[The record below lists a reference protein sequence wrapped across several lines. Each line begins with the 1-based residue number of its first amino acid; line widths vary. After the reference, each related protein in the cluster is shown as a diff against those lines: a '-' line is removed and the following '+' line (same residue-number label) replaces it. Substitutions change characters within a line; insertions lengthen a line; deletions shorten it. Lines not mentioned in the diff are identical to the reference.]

1 MTRRKFTVRGMTCS
15 SCSAHVEHDV
25 NSLEG
30 IIKVEVNLMV
40 ATMSVEYDENKLT
53 EQDIIAKVNSG
64 GFNACIYE
72 KNRAF
77 NKENELIEKQKLKK
91 LIASLILMFVLMYFS
106 MGEMLNLPLP
116 HIFENHKYM
125 YINGL
130 IQLILLIPIIILN
143 SNYYINGFKRLIKLS
158 PNMDS
163 LVAIGSVASLIYGLF
178 SLVMLMIGSF
188 TNNHE
193 LIKEYHMQL
202 YFESAGM
209 ILALV
214 SLGKYIENKSK
225 GKTTKAI
232 SKLLDLTPKFATI
245 IKEEKEYEISVD
257 DIKIGDII
265 IVKPGT
271 SIPIDGIVIK
281 GISSVN
287 ESSLTGESIPV
298 LKEKDSFVKG
308 GTINLNGVLYIE
320 ATCESTDTTLQ
331 KIIDLVEVSSS
342 SKAPIARLADKVS
355 LYFVPTVIGIS
366 ILSFI
371 IWMLLNKSFE
381 FSLAR
386 AISVLVISCP
396 CALGL
401 ATPIAIMIGTYK
413 AVDFGIL
420 FKSGVAIETL
430 NKVDTIV
437 FDKTGTLTYGMPKVT
452 DIIPLNISQEE
463 LIKIT
468 YSVEKNSEH
477 PIAYS
482 INYYAKEHNIDSYEI
497 TNFEN
502 IIGYGVKASINNET
516 IYCVKKEMVN
526 IDFNN
531 NIYETLSNEG
541 KTVIFVIKNE
551 TLLGMV
557 ALKDVVK
564 PSSISAIN
572 NLKQLNKK
580 TIMLTGDNEIVAS
593 IIAKE
598 CGIDEYIAGVL
609 PDEKANE
616 IEKLTNNKNVV
627 AMVGDGINDSV
638 ALTKANVGIAVGSG
652 TDVAIES
659 AQVVLMNDDLN
670 NIVTTLK
677 LSNKVIN
684 NIKTNLFW
692 AFFYN
697 ILFIPISAGILYPPF
712 GIVLNPMICALA
724 MSLSSI
730 CVVLNTLRITKIK
743 KGDLS

>member
-1 MTRRKFTVRGMTCS
+1 MIRKKFTVRGMTCS

-25 NSLEG
+25 KSLNG
-30 IIKVEVNLMV
+30 VYNVEVNLMG
-40 ATMSVEYDENKLT
+40 ATMFVEYDENTLN
-53 EQDIIAKVNSG
+53 EQIIINKVNSG
-64 GFNACIYE
+64 GFNASIYE

-77 NKENELIEKQKLKK
+77 NKENELNEKRKLKK
-91 LIASLILMFVLMYFS
+91 LIASLILMFILMYFS

-116 HIFENHKYM
+116 NIFENHKYI

-130 IQLILLIPIIILN
+130 IQLLLLIPIIILN
-143 SNYYINGFKRLIKLS
+143 SHYYINGFKRLIKLS

-178 SLVMLMIGSF
+178 SLIMLMIASF
-188 TNNHE
+188 TNNHA
-193 LIKEYHMQL
+193 LIEEYHMQL

-214 SLGKYIENKSK
+214 SLGKFIENKSK

-245 IKEEKEYEISVD
+245 IKNDQEFEISVD
-257 DIKIGDII
+257 DINIGDII
-265 IVKPGT
+265 VIKPGT
-271 SIPIDGIVIK
+271 NIPIDGIVIN

-287 ESSLTGESIPV
+287 ESSLTGESIPI
-298 LKEKDSFVKG
+298 LKEKDSLVKG
-308 GTINLNGVLYIE
+308 GTINLNGVLYIK

-331 KIIDLVEVSSS
+331 KIIDLVEVASS
-342 SKAPIARLADKVS
+342 SKAPIARIADKVS

-366 ILSFI
+366 IISFI
-371 IWMLLNKSFE
+371 IWMLAEKSFE

-430 NKVDTIV
+430 NNVDTIV

-452 DIIPLNISQEE
+452 DIIPLNTTKEE

-482 INYYAKEHNIDSYEI
+482 INDYANEFNIDSYEV
-497 TNFEN
+497 TEFEN
-502 IIGYGVKASINNET
+502 IIGYGVKAKINNDI
-516 IYCVKKEMVN
+516 IYCIKKEMVN
-526 IDFNN
+526 VEFDND
-531 NIYETLSNEG
+531 IYDTLSNEG
-541 KTVIFVIKNE
+541 KTVIFIIKNK

-557 ALKDVVK
+557 ALKDIVK
-564 PSSISAIN
+564 PTSINAIN
-572 NLKQLNKK
+572 NLKKLNKK

-598 CGIDEYIAGVL
+598 CGIEEYISGVL
-609 PDEKANE
+609 PDEKASE
-616 IEKLTNNKNVV
+616 IDKLTESGKIV

-638 ALTKANVGIAVGSG
+638 ALTKANVGIAIGSG

-677 LSNKVIN
+677 LSKKVIN

-697 ILFIPISAGILYPPF
+697 ILFIPIAAGILYIPF

>member
-1 MTRRKFTVRGMTCS
+1 MIRKKFTVRGMTCS

-25 NSLEG
+25 ISLNG
-30 IIKVEVNLMV
+30 VSKVDVNLMG
-40 ATMSVEYDENKLT
+40 ATMYVEYDENILN
-53 EQDIIAKVNSG
+53 EQDIINKVNSG
-64 GFNACIYE
+64 GFEASIYV

-77 NKENELIEKQKLKK
+77 NKENEIQEKRKFKK
-91 LIASLILMFVLMYFS
+91 LLVSLILMFILMYFS
-106 MGEMLNLPLP
+106 MGKMLNLPLP
-116 HIFENHKYM
+116 TIFDNHKYI
-125 YINGL
+125 YVNGI
-130 IQLILLIPIIILN
+130 IQLVLLVPIIILN
-143 SNYYINGFKRLIKLS
+143 SHYYINGFKRLIKLS

-178 SLVMLMIGSF
+178 SLIMLMIGSF
-188 TNNHE
+188 TNNHV
-193 LIKEYHMQL
+193 LIETYHMQL

-209 ILALV
+209 ILTLV

-232 SKLLDLTPKFATI
+232 SKLLDLTPKFASI
-245 IKEEKEYEISVD
+245 LKNDEEFEISVD
-257 DIKIGDII
+257 DINIGDII
-265 IVKPGT
+265 IIKPGT
-271 SIPIDGIVIK
+271 NIPIDGVVIK
-281 GISSVN
+281 GVSSVN

-298 LKEKDSFVKG
+298 LKEKDSVVKG
-308 GTINLNGVLYIE
+308 GTINLNGVLYIK

-331 KIIDLVEVSSS
+331 KIIDLVEVASS

-366 ILSFI
+366 IISFI
-371 IWMLLNKSFE
+371 IWMLFNQSFE

-401 ATPIAIMIGTYK
+401 ATPIAIMLGTYK

-420 FKSGVAIETL
+420 FKSGEAIETL

-452 DIIPLNISQEE
+452 DIIPLNTTKEE

-482 INYYAKEHNIDSYEI
+482 INDYAREFNIDSYEI
-497 TNFEN
+497 TEFEN
-502 IIGYGVKASINNET
+502 IIGYGVKGKIETDT
-516 IYCVKKEMVN
+516 IYCIKKEIVN
-526 IDFNN
+526 VEFDNDL
-531 NIYETLSNEG
+531 YETLSNEG
-541 KTVIFVIKNE
+541 KTVIFVIKNN
-551 TLLGMV
+551 TLLGV
-557 ALKDVVK
+557 IALKDIVK
-564 PSSISAIN
+564 PTSINAIK
-572 NLKQLNKK
+572 NLKEMNKK
-580 TIMLTGDNEIVAS
+580 TIMLTGDNSIVAS

-598 CGIDEYIAGVL
+598 CEIDEYISGVL
-609 PDEKANE
+609 PDEKALE
-616 IEKLTNNKNVV
+616 IDKLTQSGKIV

-638 ALTKANVGIAVGSG
+638 ALTKANVGVAIGSG

-677 LSNKVIN
+677 LSKKVIN

-697 ILFIPISAGILYPPF
+697 ILFIPIAAGALYPVF
-712 GIVLNPMICALA
+712 GIVLNPIICALS

>member
-1 MTRRKFTVRGMTCS
+1 MIRKKFTVRGMTCS

-30 IIKVEVNLMV
+30 VIKAEVNLMA
-40 ATMSVEYDENKLT
+40 ATMSVEYDDTKLT
-53 EQDIIAKVNSG
+53 EQDIINKVNSG
-64 GFNACIYE
+64 GFKASIYE

-77 NKENELIEKQKLKK
+77 NKENELIEKRKLKK

-143 SNYYINGFKRLIKLS
+143 NHYYINGFKRLIKLS

-163 LVAIGSVASLIYGLF
+163 LVAIGSVASLTYGLF
-178 SLVMLMIGSF
+178 SLIMLMIASF
-188 TNNHE
+188 TDNHE
-193 LIKEYHMQL
+193 LIEEYHMQL

-214 SLGKYIENKSK
+214 SLGKFIENKSK

-245 IKEEKEYEISVD
+245 IKEDKEFEISVD
-257 DIKIGDII
+257 DIKIGDTILI
-265 IVKPGT
+265 KPGT
-271 SIPIDGIVIK
+271 NIPIDGIVIN

-298 LKEKDSFVKG
+298 LKEKDSIVKG
-308 GTINLNGVLYIE
+308 GTINLNGVLYIK

-331 KIIDLVEVSSS
+331 KIIDLVEVASS

-452 DIIPLNISQEE
+452 DIIPLNITKEE

-482 INYYAKEHNIDSYEI
+482 INDYAKENNINSYET

-502 IIGYGVKASINNET
+502 IIGYGVKANINSDT

-526 IDFNN
+526 IDFDN
-531 NIYETLSNEG
+531 NIYEKLSNEG
-541 KTVIFVIKNE
+541 KTVIFVIKNNS
-551 TLLGMV
+551 LLGIV
-557 ALKDVVK
+557 ALKDIVK
-564 PSSISAIN
+564 PSSINAIK
-572 NLKQLNKK
+572 NLKELNKK

-616 IEKLTNNKNVV
+616 IEKLTNNKNIV

-638 ALTKANVGIAVGSG
+638 ALTKANVGIAIGSG

-697 ILFIPISAGILYPPF
+697 ILFIPIAAGILYIPF

>member
-30 IIKVEVNLMV
+30 IIKVEVNLMA

-64 GFNACIYE
+64 GFNASIYE

-331 KIIDLVEVSSS
+331 KIIDLVEVASS

-366 ILSFI
+366 IFSFI

-386 AISVLVISCP
+386 SISVLVISCP

-482 INYYAKEHNIDSYEI
+482 INNYAKEHNIDSYEI

-557 ALKDVVK
+557 ALKDIVK